1 MKKLIAETLNEFWT
15 SSDSGLGDFD
25 VTYTM
30 PGESSEEPE
39 DLSEMVP
46 PETIHLSPEEFA
58 DYINQLIEFTP
69 QNPNLAINIF
79 REVLQKHPYLK
90 KKPIGFNRP
99 DLYRPHIDKF
109 IESFKS
115 LIHGKK

>member
-1 MKKLIAETLNEFWT
+1 MKKLIPETLNEFWT

-25 VTYTM
+25 ISYAT
-30 PGESSEEPE
+30 PGQSSEEPV

-46 PETIHLSPEEFA
+46 PENIHLSPEEFK

-69 QNPNLAINIF
+69 RNPNLAINIF

-99 DLYRPHIDKF
+99 DLYRESINKF

-115 LIHGKK
+115 LVHGKR

>member
-1 MKKLIAETLNEFWT
+1 MKKLIPETLNEFWT

-25 VTYTM
+25 ISYTI
-30 PGESSEEPE
+30 PGESIEEPQ
-39 DLSEMVP
+39 DLSEMIP
-46 PETIHLSPEEFA
+46 PETMHLSPEEFA

-79 REVLQKHPYLK
+79 REVLEKHPYLK

-99 DLYRPHIDKF
+99 DLYKESINRF

-115 LIHGKK
+115 LVHDKR